1 MFTCLLDTIM
11 LAIDI
16 HIHIQPLE
24 MLNSETRK
32 AFGAHH
38 ADFGEIQEIVADP
51 AKFLKYLDRVGVEKA
66 ALINYVSPDVMGFT
80 AEVNDWVAR
89 YARHAPDRLIPC
101 GSVHPRFCDDCAAE
115 VDRLADLGIRML
127 KVHPPHQLIYPNAYR
142 DDLPQ
147 QAQIYE
153 RAQALGLP
161 VMFHTGTSIFPRAR
175 NKFAQPIFIDDVLVD
190 FPKLKIILAHGGRPL
205 WMDEAFFLLRRSKN
219 VFLDISSIPPQSLL
233 EYFPRLEQ
241 IANQVLFGSDWPG
254 PGVKDVGA
262 NLEKFRA
269 LPLSDEVKRKILRDN
284 AVKVFGG

>member
-1 MFTCLLDTIM
+1 MTDY

-24 MLNSETRK
+24 MLNPETRK

-38 ADFGEIQEIVADP
+38 ADFDEIQEIVADP

-205 WMDEAFFLLRRSKN
+205 WMDEAFFLLRRSRN
-219 VFLDISSIPPQSLL
+219 VFLDISSIPPQNLL

-241 IANQVLFGSDWPG
+241 IADQVLFGSDWPG
-254 PGVKDVGA
+254 PGVKDIGA

-269 LPLSDEVKRKILRDN
+269 LPLSEETKRKILRGN

>member
-1 MFTCLLDTIM
+1 MIP
-11 LAIDI
+11 AIDV

-24 MLNSETRK
+24 MLNAAALK
-32 AFGAHH
+32 AYGAHH
-38 ADFGEIQEIVADP
+38 TNFAEIRELVADP

-80 AEVNDWVAR
+80 AEVNDWIAR
-89 YARHAPDRLIPC
+89 YARHAPERLIPC
-101 GSVHPRFCDDCAAE
+101 GSVHPRFTQDCAAE
-115 VDRLADLGIRML
+115 VERLANLGIKML

-153 RAQALGLP
+153 RAQQLGLP
-161 VMFHTGTSIFPRAR
+161 VMFHTGTSTFPQAR
-175 NKFAQPIFIDDVLVD
+175 NKYAQPIFIDDVLVD

-219 VFLDISSIPPQSLL
+219 VYLDISSIPPQTLL

-241 IANQVLFGSDWPG
+241 IADQVLFGSDWPG

-269 LPLSDEVKRKILRDN
+269 LPLAGETKRKILRDN
-284 AVKVFGG
+284 AVKLFG

>member
-1 MFTCLLDTIM
+1 MTR
-11 LAIDI
+11 AIDV
-16 HIHIQPLE
+16 HIHIQPLD
-24 MLNSETRK
+24 MLNPETRQ

-38 ADFGEIQEIVADP
+38 GDFELVERIVAEP
-51 AKFLKYLDRVGVEKA
+51 AEFIKYLDRVGVEKA

-80 AEVNDWVAR
+80 DQVNDWVAQ

-101 GSVHPRFCDDCAAE
+101 GSVHPRFTKDCGAE

-127 KVHPPHQLIYPNAYR
+127 KVHPPHQLVYPNQYR

-161 VMFHTGTSIFPRAR
+161 VMFHTGTSVFPRAR
-175 NKFAQPIFIDDVLVD
+175 NKFAQPIFVDDLLVD
-190 FPKLKIILAHGGRPL
+190 FPKLRIILAHGGRPL
-205 WMDEAFFLLRRSKN
+205 WMNEAFFLLRRSRN

-241 IANQVLFGSDWPG
+241 IADQTLFGSDWPG

-262 NLEKFRA
+262 NLQRFLA
-269 LPLSDEVKRKILRDN
+269 LPLGEETKRKIAYEN
-284 AVKVFGG
+284 AAKLFGED

>member
-1 MFTCLLDTIM
+1 MPDYQV
-11 LAIDI
+11 IDI

-24 MLNSETRK
+24 MLNPETRR

-38 ADFGEIQEIVADP
+38 ADFGQVQDIVADP

-89 YARHAPDRLIPC
+89 YARSAPDRLIPC

-115 VDRLADLGIRML
+115 VDRIADLGIRML

-142 DDLPQ
+142 GDLPQ
-147 QAQIYE
+147 QAHIYE
-153 RAQALGLP
+153 RAQHLDLP

-219 VFLDISSIPPQSLL
+219 VYLDISSIPPQNLL

-241 IANQVLFGSDWPG
+241 IADQVMFGSDWPG

-269 LPLSDEVKRKILRDN
+269 LPLSDVVKRKILRDN
-284 AVKVFGG
+284 ALKVLDLSE

>member
-1 MFTCLLDTIM
+1 MNYQ
-11 LAIDI
+11 AIDI

-24 MLNSETRK
+24 MLSSEAAR

-38 ADFGEIQEIVADP
+38 DDWGAVRKIVASPD
-51 AKFLKYLDRVGVEKA
+51 KFLEYMDSVGLEKA

-80 AEVNDWVAR
+80 AEVNDWIAL

-101 GSVHPRFCDDCAAE
+101 GSVHPRFTQDCAAE
-115 VDRLADLGIRML
+115 VDRIVNLGIKML
-127 KVHPPHQLIYPNAYR
+127 KIHPPHQLIYPNEYR

-161 VMFHTGTSIFPRAR
+161 VMFHTGTSVFPKAR

-219 VFLDISSIPPQSLL
+219 VYLDISSIPPQSLL

-241 IANQVLFGSDWPG
+241 IADQVIFGSDWPG

-262 NLEKFRA
+262 NMKKFRA
-269 LPLSDEVKRKILRDN
+269 LPLAEETKRKILRDN
-284 AVKVFGG
+284 ALRVLS